1 MLSIVRGGPRILLL
15 KGNEAAM
22 KSLVSSKF
30 RCTEHTL
37 EGAFDSAGEGQ
48 SVILFRGGPRG
59 DDRRF
64 LMAAAAADE
73 ILALFLNSGYEAW
86 PLSVRIMPRLLFFR
100 VFGEKERVIGQIA
113 RDYSAERGR
122 LRSVLRVARKGS
134 IAVCFTAKP
143 LNRSLS
149 IADMM
154 DEVLHVEGVSFEKL
168 LNSLRS
174 RALWYF
180 SEGLENRQWNEL
192 EIRIYDSWGRYL
204 DHYERLRAV
213 LESLEAGMI
222 LGEGWGKDYAHIL
235 MTVKIYRLR
244 LFTFLPAQTIKEI
257 LMGLEYGADGSRLVD
272 FDLFSGKEKIS
283 WGGIGGKSK
292 TRGDRGSIGTDL
304 RAQLFSQ
311 LFPEDRK
318 HLEEWERRI
327 LRRRTG
333 EGRTD
338 PSERK

>member
-1 MLSIVRGGPRILLL
+1 MV
-15 KGNEAAM
+15 
-22 KSLVSSKF
+22 F
-30 RCTEHTL
+30 
-37 EGAFDSAGEGQ
+37 Q
-48 SVILFRGGPRG
+48 
-59 DDRRF
+59 RR
-64 LMAAAAADE
+64 
-73 ILALFLNSGYEAW
+73 
-86 PLSVRIMPRLLFFR
+86 
-100 VFGEKERVIGQIA
+100 
-113 RDYSAERGR
+113 
-122 LRSVLRVARKGS
+122 
-134 IAVCFTAKP
+134 
-143 LNRSLS
+143 
-149 IADMM
+149 
-154 DEVLHVEGVSFEKL
+154 
-168 LNSLRS
+168 
-174 RALWYF
+174 
-180 SEGLENRQWNEL
+180 LENRQWNEL

-235 MTVKIYRLR
+235 MAVKIYRLR

-283 WGGIGGKSK
+283 LGRDRRRKSK
-292 TRGDRGSIGTDL
+292 TRGDRGSIGNGP

>member
-15 KGNEAAM
+15 SGNVAAM

-48 SVILFRGGPRG
+48 SVILFRERPLGG
-59 DDRRF
+59 RRF
-64 LMAAAAADE
+64 FMADAAADE
-73 ILALFLNSGYEAW
+73 ILALFLNSGGEAL
-86 PLSVRIMPRLLFFR
+86 PASVRIMPRLLFFR

-122 LRSVLRVARKGS
+122 LRSVLRVPKKGA

-143 LNRSLS
+143 LNRPLSL
-149 IADMM
+149 ADMM

-204 DHYERLRAV
+204 DHYERLRIV

-235 MTVKIYRLR
+235 MAVKIYRVR
-244 LFTFLPAQTIKEI
+244 LFTFLPAPVIKEI

-272 FDLFSGKEKIS
+272 FDLYSGKEKIS
-283 WGGIGGKSK
+283 WGGIGGKAKS
-292 TRGDRGSIGTDL
+292 RGERNSMGADL

-311 LFPEDRK
+311 LFPEDRE
-318 HLEEWERRI
+318 HLEEWERRV
-327 LRRRTG
+327 LRQRTG
-333 EGRTD
+333 EGNR
-338 PSERK
+338 EN

>member
-1 MLSIVRGGPRILLL
+1 
-15 KGNEAAM
+15 
-22 KSLVSSKF
+22 
-30 RCTEHTL
+30 
-37 EGAFDSAGEGQ
+37 
-48 SVILFRGGPRG
+48 
-59 DDRRF
+59 
-64 LMAAAAADE
+64 MAAAAADE
-73 ILALFLNSGYEAW
+73 ILALFLNSGAEAR
-86 PLSVRIMPRLLFFR
+86 PVSVRIMPRLLFFR

-122 LRSVLRVARKGS
+122 LRSVLRVPKKGS

-143 LNRSLS
+143 LNRPLSL
-149 IADMM
+149 ADMM

-204 DHYERLRAV
+204 DHYERLRIV

-235 MTVKIYRLR
+235 MAVKIYRLR
-244 LFTFLPAQTIKEI
+244 LFTFLPVPAIKEI

-272 FDLFSGKEKIS
+272 FDLYSGKEKIS
-283 WGGIGGKSK
+283 WGGIGGKGK
-292 TRGDRGSIGTDL
+292 ARGERGSIGTDL
-304 RAQLFSQ
+304 RAKLLSQ
-311 LFPEDRK
+311 LFPEDRQ
-318 HLEEWERRI
+318 HLEEWEYRI
-327 LRRRTG
+327 LRQRPG
-333 EGRTD
+333 EGN
-338 PSERK
+338 PEN